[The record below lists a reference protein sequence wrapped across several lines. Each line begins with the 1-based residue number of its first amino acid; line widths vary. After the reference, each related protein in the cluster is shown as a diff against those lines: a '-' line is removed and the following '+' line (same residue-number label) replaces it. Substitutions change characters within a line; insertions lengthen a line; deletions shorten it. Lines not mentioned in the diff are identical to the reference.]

1 MFFLIL
7 YVCAEWNNTQ
17 NLNHVADAIKRERSS
32 AMNDFEIVH
41 DKGANTWTV
50 VGAGIERF
58 VQMTN
63 WE

>member
-1 MFFLIL
+1 
-7 YVCAEWNNTQ
+7 
-17 NLNHVADAIKRERSS
+17 VADAIKRERSS
-32 AMNDFEIVH
+32 AMNDFEIIH
-41 DKGANTWTV
+41 DKSTNTWNV